1 MLEAFPKSLGSGPFG
16 AGDEHAALTA
26 CNFEAEL
33 SKSMPPRI
41 SRAACSI
48 ERSLGS
54 GSAVSTVQNILQCPD
69 ARAHL
74 TPEEKSVEL
83 WGIRVGRRLLKPQ
96 TVTWLR
102 DVLQEGELTR
112 SASATVGRTGKESP
126 GPAAAAAGQ
135 PGRGGSGES
144 AGQALRGPP
153 GSIGRGAGFPSV
165 GLSAAKGRCPP
176 RAAIGGSRAMGN
188 HAIAM
193 RISAESAGGRRS
205 GHRWKPAAQ
214 RRPGGRGI
222 NFSHPLQPIREALRS
237 SAGLPT
243 HRALTSGHGH
253 TGSRTLP
260 ARRQGLATP
269 GSGRAGRLSR
279 GRPRPPAPRSRAP
292 WPAAADTPATS
303 SRCPAPAAS
312 CWDENPPCSPP
323 AGSAPPVPRDAAA
336 THPSRSLGHC
346 ARNDRSLWQ
355 KS

>member
-112 SASATVGRTGKESP
+112 SAIARELCERDGWKNRQGVPWPCRCRSRTTG
-126 GPAAAAAGQ
+126 
-135 PGRGGSGES
+135 PGRIRGEC
-144 AGQALRGPP
+144 R
-153 GSIGRGAGFPSV
+153 PSP
-165 GLSAAKGRCPP
+165 S
-176 RAAIGGSRAMGN
+176 RAAWINWARCW
-188 HAIAM
+188 I
-193 RISAESAGGRRS
+193 
-205 GHRWKPAAQ
+205 PQ
-214 RRPGGRGI
+214 RRPFRSEGPLPAAGRHRRQPRHGEPR
-222 NFSHPLQPIREALRS
+222 NRHADLCGECRRAAEWPPLETRSATQAGTARNQPLSPAATNPGSVAQLRRTPDTPRPHQR
-237 SAGLPT
+237 ART
-243 HRALTSGHGH
+243 HRQPHAPSTSPG
-253 TGSRTLP
+253 TGNAGQRPCRATQSR
-260 ARRQGLATP
+260 
-269 GSGRAGRLSR
+269 S
-279 GRPRPPAPRSRAP
+279 
-292 WPAAADTPATS
+292 
-303 SRCPAPAAS
+303 
-312 CWDENPPCSPP
+312 
-323 AGSAPPVPRDAAA
+323 AAA
-336 THPSRSLGHC
+336 TRASIPRTMARSSRYACHIFSLPGTG
-346 ARNDRSLWQ
+346 RLVLG
-355 KS
+355 

>member
-112 SASATVGRTGKESP
+112 SAIARELCERDGWKNRQGVPWPCRCRSRTTG
-126 GPAAAAAGQ
+126 
-135 PGRGGSGES
+135 PGRIRGEC
-144 AGQALRGPP
+144 R
-153 GSIGRGAGFPSV
+153 PSP
-165 GLSAAKGRCPP
+165 S

-222 NFSHPLQPIREALRS
+222 NFSHPLQPIREASRS